1 MDESSNHAT
10 LATPATPA
18 TLATLVQVSPENSLQ
33 TALILVQELKETIE
47 KGETISEEQS
57 GWFAGQQ
64 ERVFESADHESES
77 GTCECDH
84 HLIAYQLG
92 DISDQYYQK
101 DFELNL
107 KYLNKLERMIEK
119 LL

>member
-1 MDESSNHAT
+1 MDESSTH
-10 LATPATPA
+10 
-18 TLATLVQVSPENSLQ
+18 ATLVQVSPENSLQ

-92 DISDQYYQK
+92 YISDQYYYK
-101 DFELNL
+101 DFELTL
-107 KYLNKLERMIEK
+107 EYLNELQEKIAK